1 MTTKPLFVLG
11 SADPEMVAIEALLE
25 ECGVPFEYAVPRI
38 EKYRVRRTAPSAVNP
53 PCGCS
58 CDEPTTVYEGTT
70 MAGYRGGLG
79 AFDEG
84 CHHPSRWEEYLVGGV
99 WLRKMPERVS
109 PRTAY
114 DAIDSIAMI
123 DALGT
128 SEEPP
133 CGVVLVECDV
143 HSLREEL
150 SEEDAALVRR
160 IDHHRHGDP
169 GFGKGPVD
177 FLSGSSLG
185 QVISELA
192 CSGLLPKTWEVN
204 FDCTPAL
211 LGYFERCDVW
221 TIGSDMGGE
230 DEEIWPLVVPHDLV
244 VTAACDH
251 CLHHAWAGR
260 CPGVTRDDVREF
272 RALQAATRPVEPK
285 SEEQYRADLVWAVAA
300 LSEAP
305 TLDLDPCACGQSLSS
320 HDRGDGD
327 CVECGTP
334 FIRVADM
341 RAVHVPE
348 LPDAACYQSEPYIAT
363 VTDRD
368 GRTKVVIGGAASDR
382 AINAFM
388 KQWGPAQGLTGIYGD
403 PARGFAG
410 GYLP

>member
-1 MTTKPLFVLG
+1 MTKPLFVLG
-11 SADPEMVAIEALLE
+11 SADPEMVAIEALLK
-25 ECGVPFEYAVPRI
+25 ECGVPFEYAVPRV
-38 EKYRVRRTAPSAVNP
+38 EKYRVRRSAPSAVHP

-58 CDEPTTVYEGTT
+58 HEEPETVWEGTT
-70 MAGYRGGLG
+70 MTAYRGGLG

-143 HSLREEL
+143 PSLNKAAG
-150 SEEDAALVRR
+150 EDVALVRR
-160 IDHHRHGDP
+160 IDHHRPGDP
-169 GFGKGPVD
+169 GFGKGPGES
-177 FLSGSSLG
+177 LIASSLG

-192 CSGLLPKTWEVN
+192 RLGLLPESWYWYHGFYTAKKRGVWICPDGTHMV
-204 FDCTPAL
+204 AM
-211 LGYFERCDVW
+211 LGTGVW
-221 TIGSDMGGE
+221 YSAPIPS
-230 DEEIWPLVVPHDLV
+230 DLV

-272 RALQAATRPVEPK
+272 RARQAETRLFEPK
-285 SEEQYRADLVWAVAA
+285 SAEQYRADLVWAVAA
-300 LSEAP
+300 LSEAT

-348 LPDAACYQSEPYIAT
+348 LPDAACYQSEPYLAT

-368 GRTKVVIGGAASDR
+368 GRTKIVIGGAASDR

-388 KQWGPAQGLTGIYGD
+388 KAWGPANGLTGIYGD

-410 GYLP
+410 GYIEAV